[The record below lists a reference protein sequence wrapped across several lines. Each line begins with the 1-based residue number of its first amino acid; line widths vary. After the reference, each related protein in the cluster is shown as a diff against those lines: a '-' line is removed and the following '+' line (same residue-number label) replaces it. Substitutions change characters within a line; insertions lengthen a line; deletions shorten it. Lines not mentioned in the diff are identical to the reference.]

1 MGAMA
6 TGVEMV
12 EKEQA
17 EQLLADVSYKSAEFG
32 PIGHGCEPVFEGK
45 FTLPPPVAGRD
56 QLQALLRR
64 QWLHKVHD
72 QRILLFIPM
81 LCLYQLLQGHN
92 GSSFTLWVNLG
103 VTWGLHRE
111 GDGSK
116 PAWRY
121 SVPCC

>member
-12 EKEQA
+12 EK

-32 PIGHGCEPVFEGK
+32 PIGHGLEPAFEGK

-64 QWLHKVHD
+64 QWLHKVHN

-81 LCLYQLLQGHN
+81 FWLY
-92 GSSFTLWVNLG
+92 
-103 VTWGLHRE
+103 
-111 GDGSK
+111 
-116 PAWRY
+116 
-121 SVPCC
+121 